1 MDTISTRTVLDRGA
15 KYLGNHPDHLNKRI
29 ALALVLVDARCVR
42 SVEAGILAFKM
53 WALPEAKKHQVEA
66 ILGLANEKAKSDVG

>member
-1 MDTISTRTVLDRGA
+1 MDTISTRTILDRGA
-15 KYLGNHPDHLNKRI
+15 TYLGNHPDHLNKRI

-42 SVEAGILAFKM
+42 SVEAGILAFRM
-53 WALPEAKKHQVEA
+53 WALPESRTHQLEA